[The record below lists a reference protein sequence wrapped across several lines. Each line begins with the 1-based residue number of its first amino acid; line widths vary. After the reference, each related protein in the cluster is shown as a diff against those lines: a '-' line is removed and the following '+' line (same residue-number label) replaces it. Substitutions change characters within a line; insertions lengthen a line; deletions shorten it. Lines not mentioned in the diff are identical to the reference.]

1 MTRRIRAVLTAVLA
15 VSCGRPTAP
24 QGTGRVRLVQAG
36 ATDTIRF
43 EVPVRA
49 QQCADG
55 RGILVTGA
63 RQGQGVLV
71 WLRADRAALD
81 TGTYPLLARADS
93 GAVRG
98 VIAAVRF
105 VIGPATHG
113 LTVDDGTATV
123 TQSTPSLALQVRGHG
138 IEAGLGAPRSAEL
151 TLERVPLAADTV
163 SCQVQQ

>member
-1 MTRRIRAVLTAVLA
+1 MTRRTLA
-15 VSCGRPTAP
+15 VSTAALALSCGRPAP
-24 QGTGRVRLVQAG
+24 EGTGRVRLAQTG
-36 ATDTIRF
+36 APDTIRF

-49 QQCADG
+49 QRCADG
-55 RGILVTGA
+55 RGLLVTGA

-71 WLRADRAALD
+71 WLRTERAAPD

-105 VIGPATHG
+105 VTGPVTHG

-123 TQSTPSLALQVRGHG
+123 TQSAPSLTMQVRGHG
-138 IEAGLGAPRSAEL
+138 VEAGLGAQLSAEL
-151 TLERVPLAADTV
+151 ALDRVPLAADTV
-163 SCQVQQ
+163 SCQVQP

>member
-1 MTRRIRAVLTAVLA
+1 MTRRTFVLLTFAA
-15 VSCGRPTAP
+15 SCGRPTTS
-24 QGTGRVRLVQAG
+24 QGTGRVRLAQTG

-49 QQCADG
+49 QRCADG

-63 RQGQGVLV
+63 RLGQGVLV
-71 WLRADRAALD
+71 WLRADRAAPD

-93 GAVRG
+93 GATRG

-105 VIGPATHG
+105 VIGPVTHG

-123 TQSTPSLALQVRGHG
+123 TQAAPSLTLQVHGHG
-138 IEAGLGAPRSAEL
+138 VEPGLGGPRSAEL
-151 TLERVPLAADTV
+151 TLDHVPLAADTV